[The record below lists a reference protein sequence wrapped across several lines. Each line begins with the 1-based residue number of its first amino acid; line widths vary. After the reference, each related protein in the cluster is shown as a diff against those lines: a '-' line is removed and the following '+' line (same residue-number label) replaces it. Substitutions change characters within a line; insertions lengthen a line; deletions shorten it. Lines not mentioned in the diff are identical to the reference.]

1 LRKNNGYTGSTVLRL
16 GYLMLTRSLA
26 PFSRYRHLAPG
37 IADISFDQDY
47 SNWVDLGEGF
57 DSNGE
62 ILTALRKVVRN

>member
-1 LRKNNGYTGSTVLRL
+1 
-16 GYLMLTRSLA
+16 MLTRSLA